1 MSLSVS
7 RRRGSLPFLTLCA
20 SALALSAGLVTGCQ
34 KSSSQPTYAQNQP
47 QQGYPQQGYPQQGY
61 PQQGYPQ
68 QGYPQQ
74 GYPQQGYP
82 QQGYPQQGYP
92 QPQPTTQPTT
102 PAPQPTSPFPGF
114 PWPFPTG
121 GTTGGTT
128 GGLPTGGLPTSPLT
142 DPINLV
148 DINWLRSQAGVIM
161 GELIQALP
169 ANKQSIVRDI
179 PFVADPTP
187 GEVNAFAACD
197 DQGLPLMA
205 ITDGL
210 LEVESY
216 IAQYKANDE
225 IFGTRKLDEYLRL
238 LAQQGGFARPPIGFV
253 DPGQQIDPRKVE
265 RQHQLFDEQVGF
277 VLGHELGHHHLGHLG
292 CTANAGG
299 SRGVNP
305 ADLGRL
311 LSRALPVFN
320 QPNEIAA
327 DIAGTNNVLDAGAR
341 RQGVYRLTEGG
352 AVLTLQFFANL
363 DQLTPATIVFNFERT
378 HPHPLVRLPVVQQT
392 AASWRMTGGNPNPFG
407 GLLGGG

>member
-1 MSLSVS
+1 MLFRMPSFAS
-7 RRRGSLPFLTLCA
+7 RPRGPLPFLTLCA
-20 SALALSAGLVTGCQ
+20 SALVLSSALVAGCQ
-34 KSSSQPTYAQNQP
+34 RDRQPTYGQAQPPPGQYPP
-47 QQGYPQQGYPQQGY
+47 QQGYPPPQQGY
-61 PQQGYPQ
+61 PPPQTNPQ
-68 QGYPQQ
+68 QPPQQ
-74 GYPQQGYP
+74 
-82 QQGYPQQGYP
+82 
-92 QPQPTTQPTT
+92 
-102 PAPQPTSPFPGF
+102 PQPTSPFPGF
-114 PWPFPTG
+114 PWPFPAPT
-121 GTTGGTT
+121 TTGGAPA
-128 GGLPTGGLPTSPLT
+128 PTGGLPTSPLN
-142 DPINLV
+142 DPINNV
-148 DINWLRSQAGVIM
+148 DVGFLRSQAGVVM
-161 GELIQALP
+161 GELIGALP

-210 LEVESY
+210 LEIEAY

-238 LAQQGGFARPPIGFV
+238 LAQQGGMVRPGPGFV
-253 DPGQQIDPRKVE
+253 DPGQQIDARKVS

-292 CTANAGG
+292 CTANQGG

-311 LSRALPVFN
+311 LSRTLPLFN

-327 DIAGTNNVLDAGAR
+327 DVAGTNNLLAAGMR
-341 RQGVYRLTEGG
+341 RQGYRLTEGG

-363 DQLTPATIVFNFERT
+363 DQLTPATVVFNFERT
-378 HPHPLVRLPVVQQT
+378 HPHPMVRLPIVQQT
-392 AASWRMTGGNPNPFG
+392 AASFRLTGGAPNPFG
-407 GLLGGG
+407 GLFGQ